1 MNIKNLFDLS
11 GKVAIV
17 TGGTRGIGSF
27 IASGLGESGAKL
39 MLTARDQAGVDAAV
53 EKLGRAG
60 IAAAGIASDLG
71 DGGEQSA
78 KQIVDATLDVFGRI
92 DILVNNAGRVF
103 GDGHDGH
110 SPDAWGKVMRL
121 NLDAV
126 HRLTREVAD
135 RFMIQQRSGKVI
147 NVASIAGFG
156 GARPNLPFFP
166 TAYHASKGGLIA
178 LTKML
183 ATEWGQ
189 HNINVNALCPGY
201 FPTQLSAGLAAA
213 APEILALTPLGRS
226 GAEDDVKGVA
236 AFLASEA
243 SRHITGQTLPVDG
256 GLTAVV
262 P

>member
-1 MNIKNLFDLS
+1 MNVKELFALES
-11 GKVAIV
+11 KVAIV

-27 IASGLGESGAKL
+27 IAAGLGESGAKV

-53 EKLGRAG
+53 AQLEQAG
-60 IAAAGIASDLG
+60 ITAAGVAADLG

-78 KQIVDATLDVFGRI
+78 KQIVDATLTAFGRI

-103 GDGHDGH
+103 GTGHDGH
-110 SPDAWGKVMRL
+110 SPEAWGQVMRL
-121 NLDAV
+121 NLDAA

-135 RFMIQQRSGKVI
+135 RCFIPQRSGKVI

-156 GARPNLPFFP
+156 GARPNLPHFP

-201 FPTQLSAGLAAA
+201 FPTQLSAGLAGAA
-213 APEILALTPLGRS
+213 HEIMVLTPLGRS
-226 GAEDDVKGVA
+226 GAADDVKGVA
-236 AFLASEA
+236 AFMASEA
-243 SRHITGQTLPVDG
+243 SRHMTGQTFAVDG

>member
-1 MNIKNLFDLS
+1 MNVKNLFDLT

-27 IASGLGESGAKL
+27 IAAGLGEAGATL
-39 MLTARDQAGVDAAV
+39 MLTARDQAGVDAAAAA
-53 EKLGRAG
+53 LGAAGITASG
-60 IAAAGIASDLG
+60 IAADLG

-78 KQIVDATLDVFGRI
+78 KAIVDAALAAFGRI

-121 NLDAV
+121 NLDAA
-126 HRLTREVAD
+126 HRLAREVAD
-135 RFMIQQRSGKVI
+135 RALIPQRSGKII

-156 GARPNLPFFP
+156 GARPNLPAFP

-201 FPTQLSAGLAAA
+201 FPTQLSAGLAGAA
-213 APEILALTPLGRS
+213 HEILVLTPLGRS
-226 GAEDDVKGVA
+226 GGEDDVKGVA

-243 SRHITGQTLPVDG
+243 SRHITGQTLAVDG

>member
-1 MNIKNLFDLS
+1 MNVKELFSLE
-11 GKVAIV
+11 GQVAIV

-27 IASGLGESGAKL
+27 IASGLGEAGAKVF
-39 MLTARDQAGVDAAV
+39 LTARDQAGIDAGVAALAAKGV
-53 EKLGRAG
+53 QASG
-60 IAAAGIASDLG
+60 IAADLG
-71 DGGEQSA
+71 DGGNESA
-78 KQIVDATLDVFGRI
+78 KQIVDGVLSAFGRL
-92 DILVNNAGRVF
+92 DIVVNNAGRVF
-103 GDGHDGH
+103 GEGHDGH
-110 SPDAWGKVMRL
+110 SPDAWNKVMRL
-121 NLDAV
+121 NLDAA
-126 HRLTREVAD
+126 HRLAREAAD
-135 RFMIQQRSGKVI
+135 RALIPQRSGRII

-189 HNINVNALCPGY
+189 HDINVNALCPGY
-201 FPTQLSAGLAAA
+201 FPTQLSAGLKDAAH
-213 APEILALTPLGRS
+213 EILKLTPLGRS

-236 AFLASEA
+236 AFLASAA
-243 SRHITGQTLPVDG
+243 SRHVTGQALAVDG

>member
-1 MNIKNLFDLS
+1 MTVKTLFALDDR
-11 GKVAIV
+11 VAII

-27 IASGLGESGAKL
+27 IASGLGEAGARVF
-39 MLTARDQAGVDAAV
+39 LTARDQAGIDEAVAAFAAR
-53 EKLGRAG
+53 GITAAG
-60 IAAAGIASDLG
+60 IAADLG
-71 DGGEQSA
+71 DGGENSA
-78 KQIVDATLDVFGRI
+78 EAIVDGALAAFGRI

-121 NLDAV
+121 NLDAA
-126 HRLTREVAD
+126 HRLAREIAD
-135 RFMIQQRSGKVI
+135 RVMIPQQAGKIVF
-147 NVASIAGFG
+147 VASIAGFG

-178 LTKML
+178 LAKML

-201 FPTQLSAGLAAA
+201 FPTQLSAGLKDKAH
-213 APEILALTPLGRS
+213 EILSLTPLGRP
-226 GAEDDVKGVA
+226 GGEDDVKGVA
-236 AFLASEA
+236 IFLASDA
-243 SRHITGQTLPVDG
+243 ARHVTGQALAVDG